1 MRGNRIDNKL
11 SINYNRHSFN
21 QGGIMQQITLQEVMK
36 SFENQSDLA
45 RKLNV
50 SRQAV
55 SVWFKDNKI
64 PKLRQFEIQEIL
76 NRAV

>member
-1 MRGNRIDNKL
+1 
-11 SINYNRHSFN
+11 
-21 QGGIMQQITLQEVMK
+21 MQQITLQEVMK